1 MTQSTKKKTTKP
13 KRTLQVKTLPELP
26 TNPFIFEILDLASR
40 QRSKAKKIEVLR
52 KYDHKALRHVLIWNF
67 DEAIVSI
74 LPEGEVPYVGYD
86 ENVSYS
92 GSLTTKLSH
101 QVRSMH
107 EKGNFSLG
115 AGDQQGHT
123 TIRRESKHFY
133 RFVKGGDDAMNK
145 IKRESVFINI
155 LQTLPEPEAEILVLV
170 KDKLLTT
177 KYNITKEL
185 VAEAYPE
192 ITWGNRS

>member
-1 MTQSTKKKTTKP
+1 MTPAKQKTTSTKTRSTSTRKKTTSTRKTATKP
-13 KRTLQVKTLPELP
+13 RTVTVK
-26 TNPFIFEILDLASR
+26 
-40 QRSKAKKIEVLR
+40 KKILPPNPMVHELLEAVDSERVKARKIDLLR
-52 KYDHKALRHVLIWNF
+52 THGDDSFKMVMIWNF
-67 DEAIVSI
+67 DETVVSM
-74 LPEGEVPYVGYD
+74 LPDGPVPYQPV
-86 ENVSYS
+86 E
-92 GSLTTKLSH
+92 
-101 QVRSMH
+101 
-107 EKGNFSLG
+107 
-115 AGDQQGHT
+115 GDVQANREQGIPQRT
-123 TIRRESKHFY
+123 TIRNSARQFY

-155 LQTLPEPEAEILVLV
+155 LQTLPEPEAEILVHV

>member
-1 MTQSTKKKTTKP
+1 MTPAKQKTTSTKTRSTSTRKKTTSPRKTATKPRTVTVKKKT
-13 KRTLQVKTLPELP
+13 LPP
-26 TNPFIFEILDLASR
+26 NPMVHEILEAVDSER
-40 QRSKAKKIEVLR
+40 VKAKKLEIL
-52 KYDHKALRHVLIWNF
+52 KTYGDDSFKMTMIWNF
-67 DEAIVSI
+67 DESVVSM
-74 LPEGEVPYVGYD
+74 LPDGPVPYQPV
-86 ENVSYS
+86 E
-92 GSLTTKLSH
+92 
-101 QVRSMH
+101 
-107 EKGNFSLG
+107 
-115 AGDQQGHT
+115 GDVQANREQGIPQRT
-123 TIRRESKHFY
+123 TIRNSARQFY